1 MLLYD
6 FLKKVEEFNLP
17 VSFGLDL
24 ASYILNVS
32 YEDVKSLY
40 YTDIDDNKVEQ
51 VFSQLKD
58 HIPVAYITG
67 RKEFYGREFL
77 VDENV
82 LIPRVETEIL
92 VEEVLKRYNN
102 HSNLDIIDICSGSG
116 TIGLTIIQEIA
127 NCHMTLLDIS
137 PKAIDISKKNAEKFN
152 IKNNI
157 EYICDDI
164 LLYTS
169 DKKYDIVLC
178 NPPYISFEEYA
189 GLEEEVKKEP
199 VIALTA
205 DDNGLLFYKNILSK
219 FPILCKNSGVMFFE
233 IGAAQADD
241 VKKIAENNN
250 LYAECI
256 KDYSL
261 NDRVIIVHS

>member
-1 MLLYD
+1 MQVYE
-6 FLKKVEEFNLP
+6 FIKKVEEFNLP

-24 ASYILNVS
+24 ASYILGVK
-32 YEDVKSLY
+32 YDDVKSLY
-40 YTDIDDNKVEQ
+40 YAELDDNKVDSI
-51 VFSQLKD
+51 FSKLKN
-58 HIPVAYITG
+58 HVPVAYITG

-92 VEEVLKRYNN
+92 IDEVLKRYKK
-102 HSNLDIIDICSGSG
+102 HKNLDIIDICSGSG
-116 TIGLTIIQEIA
+116 AIGLTIMQELE

-137 PKAIDISKKNAEKFN
+137 PEAVLVSKKNAEKFN

-178 NPPYISFEEYA
+178 NPPYISYEEYEA
-189 GLEEEVKKEP
+189 LQEEVKKEP
-199 VIALTA
+199 VKALTA
-205 DDNGLLFYKNILSK
+205 DDNGLIFYKNILSK
-219 FPILCKNSGVMFFE
+219 FSLLCKDNGMMFFE
-233 IGAAQADD
+233 IGANQAYD
-241 VKKIAENNN
+241 VICIAKSYN
-250 LYAECI
+250 LKTDCV

-261 NDRVIIVHS
+261 NDRVIIVYR